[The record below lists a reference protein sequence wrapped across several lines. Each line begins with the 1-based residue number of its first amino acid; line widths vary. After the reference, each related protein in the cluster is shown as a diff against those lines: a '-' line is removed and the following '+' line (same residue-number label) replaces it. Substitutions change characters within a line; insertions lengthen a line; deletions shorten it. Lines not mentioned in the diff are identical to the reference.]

1 MTEQLNELLATE
13 QLNEVDLTDF
23 IRTYKKLV
31 DLNVL
36 HEPWFESILSVMGIE
51 NPEENTYVLNED
63 IIYTFS

>member
-36 HEPWFESILSVMGIE
+36 HEPWFESIISVMGIK

>member
-13 QLNEVDLTDF
+13 QLNEVYLTDF

-31 DLNVL
+31 ELKVL
-36 HEPWFESILSVMGIE
+36 DEIWFESILSVMGIE